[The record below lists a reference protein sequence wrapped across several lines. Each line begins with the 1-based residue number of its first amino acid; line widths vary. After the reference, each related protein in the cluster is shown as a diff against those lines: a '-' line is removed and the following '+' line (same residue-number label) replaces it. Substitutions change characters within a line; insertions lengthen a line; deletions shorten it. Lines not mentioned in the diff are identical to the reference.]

1 MFKLEIATK
10 VAKELKKLPKQHRDS
25 IRFVLRELKDDPT
38 IGEPLGRE
46 LTGQYSIKIG
56 VYRIVYRVN
65 FKNEVVFV
73 STAGHRATV
82 YKRVRR

>member
-10 VAKELKKLPKQHRDS
+10 VSKELKKLPKQYRDS
-25 IRFVLRELKDDPT
+25 LMLIFRELKENPI
-38 IGEPLGRE
+38 IGKPLGRE

-56 VYRIVYRVN
+56 VYRIVCRVN
-65 FKNEVVFV
+65 YKDSIVFV

-82 YKRVRR
+82 YKKTHR